1 MTTTTNSTN
10 CSLTQPQQTTST
22 PLTGSIKLPTPDSID
37 SLLDQLAFVQ
47 GQLKNINDFKQQL
60 LDRLAEADEN
70 GLLDDYR
77 NVSNDKQIV
86 WEGLTLT
93 QASKTTKSFADDVK
107 QEIKRIEYEATR
119 LGHFTKKTTE
129 FWTLRLGAQ

>member
-10 CSLTQPQQTTST
+10 CSLTQPQPTTST
-22 PLTGSIKLPTPDSID
+22 PLTGSIKLPAADNVET
-37 SLLDQLAFVQ
+37 LFDQLALVQ
-47 GQLKNINDFKQQL
+47 GQMKSMIDFKEQL
-60 LDRLAEADEN
+60 IDQLVEADEN

-86 WEGLTLT
+86 WESMTLT
-93 QASKTTKSFADDVK
+93 QASKTTKTFADDVK
-107 QEIKRIEYEATR
+107 KEIKRIEYEATR

-129 FWTLRLGAQ
+129 YWTLRLGAQ

>member
-1 MTTTTNSTN
+1 MTTTSTN
-10 CSLTQPQQTTST
+10 CSLRNQPTEST
-22 PLTGSIKLPTPDSID
+22 PLTGSINLLTPDSIE

-47 GQLKNINDFKQQL
+47 GQLKNINDLKQQL
-60 LDRLAEADEN
+60 LDQLAEADEN

-86 WEGLTLT
+86 WEGMTLT

-107 QEIKRIEYEATR
+107 KEIKRIEYEATR

>member
-1 MTTTTNSTN
+1 MTKTLTN
-10 CSLTQPQQTTST
+10 CLLNKQPTEST
-22 PLTGSIKLPTPDSID
+22 LSTGSIKLPTPDSID

-60 LDRLAEADEN
+60 LDQLAEADEN

-86 WEGLTLT
+86 WEGMTLT
-93 QASKTTKSFADDVK
+93 QASKTTKTFADDVK
-107 QEIKRIEYEATR
+107 KEIKRIEYEATR

>member
-1 MTTTTNSTN
+1 MTTTSTN
-10 CSLTQPQQTTST
+10 CSLRNQPTEST
-22 PLTGSIKLPTPDSID
+22 LSTGSITLPKPDSIE
-37 SLLDQLAFVQ
+37 SLLDQLEFVQ
-47 GQLKNINDFKQQL
+47 GQVKSINSFKEQL
-60 LDRLAEADEN
+60 LDQLAEADAN

-86 WEGLTLT
+86 WEGMTLT
-93 QASKTTKSFADDVK
+93 QTSKTTKTFADDVK

-129 FWTLRLGAQ
+129 YWTLRLGAQ

>member
-1 MTTTTNSTN
+1 MTTTSTN
-10 CSLTQPQQTTST
+10 CSLRNQPTEST
-22 PLTGSIKLPTPDSID
+22 PLTGSINLLTPDSIE

-47 GQLKNINDFKQQL
+47 GQLKNINDLKQQL
-60 LDRLAEADEN
+60 LDQLAEADEN

-86 WEGLTLT
+86 WEGMTLT

-107 QEIKRIEYEATR
+107 KEIKRIEYEATR

-129 FWTLRLGAQ
+129 FWTIRLGAE

>member
-1 MTTTTNSTN
+1 MTTTSTN
-10 CSLTQPQQTTST
+10 CSLRNQPTEST
-22 PLTGSIKLPTPDSID
+22 PLTGSIKLLTPDSIE

-47 GQLKNINDFKQQL
+47 GQLKNINDLKQQL
-60 LDRLAEADEN
+60 LDQLAEADEN

-86 WEGLTLT
+86 WEGMTLT

-107 QEIKRIEYEATR
+107 KEIKRIEYEATR